1 MTTDPWTGVTPS
13 VTVNVTVKVPVWA
26 WVGVHVKVP
35 LGEIP
40 DAPENEAPVGSWD
53 PEMVRTG
60 AGVDVSV
67 ALTVN
72 VRVESALTVCVEGR
86 LRIGAT

>member
-1 MTTDPWTGVTPS
+1 

-26 WVGVHVKVP
+26 CVGVHVKVP

-40 DAPENEAPVGSWD
+40 DATGKEAPVGSWE
-53 PEMVRTG
+53 PEMARTG
-60 AGVDVSV
+60 AGIDVSV

-86 LRIGAT
+86 LRFGAT

>member
-1 MTTDPWTGVTPS
+1 M
-13 VTVNVTVKVPVWA
+13 
-26 WVGVHVKVP
+26 KVP

-40 DAPENEAPVGSWD
+40 DAPEKEAPVGSCD

-67 ALTVN
+67 ALTVK
-72 VRVESALTVCVEGR
+72 VRVESAMTVCVEGR